1 MYSCPKFETGQVLSH
16 KPQEIRAHVI
26 TRLNGPI
33 KLGADLWVRMVHI
46 CICGP
51 ELRHGSDSVRGAR
64 NGRPCVT
71 RNRLNNNVDDTAE

>member
-16 KPQEIRAHVI
+16 KPQEIRAHVIMI

-51 ELRHGSDSVRGAR
+51 ELRHGSDLGQGSTQWSPNLCHQKQIEQQCG
-64 NGRPCVT
+64 
-71 RNRLNNNVDDTAE
+71 